1 MSQDIRDR
9 RLKLDGHAEFAPPPP
24 PQDCSGFGMDSGLFH
39 QEDHMLLGLL
49 EPAFLVILD
58 A

>member
-1 MSQDIRDR
+1 MMWSLGGAYVNSMIPTPTYDLI
-9 RLKLDGHAEFAPPPP
+9 LLLIAPL
-24 PQDCSGFGMDSGLFH
+24 CSH